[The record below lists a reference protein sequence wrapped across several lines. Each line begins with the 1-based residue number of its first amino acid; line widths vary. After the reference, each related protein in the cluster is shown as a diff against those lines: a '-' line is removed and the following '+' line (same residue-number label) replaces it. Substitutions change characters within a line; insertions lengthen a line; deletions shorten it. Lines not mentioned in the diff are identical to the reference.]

1 MTLKYSVGLDFSK
14 SKIDATICTINHQQL
29 VEYKSS
35 CCFNNTKSGF
45 INLSKWISK
54 FTQQHPQ
61 VPVFICLEA
70 TGIYHENCAYYLFD
84 LSYQLSIILPN
95 KAKKY
100 FQSLG
105 LKSKNDKIDAKGL
118 ARMGAEQK
126 LPLWVKPKE
135 IYVTLRSLT
144 RQYQSI
150 QENITAEG
158 NKLHAEELSAIPNKE
173 VLKQLKSLIQFLVN
187 QKKEI
192 EKEILKCIKSDP
204 EIKSKMDNV
213 CMVRGLSTL
222 SIATVIAETS
232 GFELF
237 ENYKQVVSYA
247 GYDVV
252 ENQSGLH
259 SGKTKIS
266 KKGNSRIRR
275 ILHMPS
281 LTAIG
286 SEGSSYQQLYLR
298 IYERTGIK
306 MG

>member
-173 VLKQLKSLIQFLVN
+173 VLKQLKSLIQFLLVHDKN
-187 QKKEI
+187 
-192 EKEILKCIKSDP
+192 
-204 EIKSKMDNV
+204 
-213 CMVRGLSTL
+213 T
-222 SIATVIAETS
+222 
-232 GFELF
+232 
-237 ENYKQVVSYA
+237 
-247 GYDVV
+247 
-252 ENQSGLH
+252 
-259 SGKTKIS
+259 
-266 KKGNSRIRR
+266 
-275 ILHMPS
+275 
-281 LTAIG
+281 
-286 SEGSSYQQLYLR
+286 
-298 IYERTGIK
+298 
-306 MG
+306 